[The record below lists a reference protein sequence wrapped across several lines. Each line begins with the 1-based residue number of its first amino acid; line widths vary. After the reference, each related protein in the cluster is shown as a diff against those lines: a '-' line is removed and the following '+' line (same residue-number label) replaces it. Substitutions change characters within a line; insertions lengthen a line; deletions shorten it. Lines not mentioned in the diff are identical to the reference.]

1 MSIKLILAY
10 PPSAN
15 HYLGRTKNGMSY
27 LKQGA
32 KDYHALVG
40 YQILDQERDYKT
52 IGYPMQ
58 MTVLAIPP
66 DRRKRDN
73 TNLEKVLKDSLE
85 RNGVYTNDNLVW
97 DFRIKWDYYKD
108 GNEFK
113 YRIDPDKKGW
123 VEVEISEIKADEKR
137 LINEL

>member
-15 HYLGRTKNGMSY
+15 HYKGKNGNREY
-27 LKQGA
+27 LKPEA
-32 KDYHALVG
+32 
-40 YQILDQERDYKT
+40 ILFHEIVCQQVNDQLGEHDP
-52 IGYPMQ
+52 IDCPMILIV
-58 MTVLAIPP
+58 TAYPP
-66 DRRKRDN
+66 DRRARDN

-85 RNGVYTNDNLVW
+85 ITKRYDKPRAGIYTNDNLVW

-123 VEVEISEIKADEKR
+123 VEVEISEIKAD
-137 LINEL
+137 